1 MSATSPATP
10 AFGQADLSNCEKEQI
25 HLAGSI
31 QPHGALIA
39 VDERGMEI
47 VMASENAESFLGIAD
62 SVIGRRLHDLPGN
75 LADRLDLHL
84 GNELYPVSPAF
95 RCAVGDRGDGFNATV
110 HRPGEGTIVI
120 EFEPVGEGFDVTD
133 ELEHILRRI
142 QVASSL
148 RELCDEVAE
157 IYKETTRFDRVMVY
171 RFDDKG
177 HGEVFSERKEPD
189 LESFLGNRYPASDIP
204 QIARQLYLLNRVRVL
219 ADVEYEPVPLHPS
232 VSPITGE
239 QLDMS
244 LCVLR
249 SMSPIHIQY
258 LKNMGVAGTLVSS
271 LVVDGELW
279 GLIACHNYRARGV
292 PYEMRT
298 ICALIA
304 ESVGTR
310 IAALQGF
317 DQAEALLSVRRLEQH
332 LAGSVSREGD
342 WRSAL
347 FDTSQSLLKPVDA
360 SGAVLLYEGQ
370 VLTIGDVPSTHE
382 IRRLGAWLDAQPRRD
397 VFATSSLS
405 GDHPEFENLTAVA
418 SGLLAAPLSQDKGE
432 YLIWLRPERIQTV
445 IWGGDPDKPVEMG
458 DSPDDLSPRRSFAK
472 WHQLVEGTSDS
483 WSNRDLTAAR
493 LIATSVSD
501 VIVQFRAVQMLLA
514 EDQLKEVS
522 TQLALSSQPMIVA
535 DEKCSIIQTNAAFE
549 GLVGRRMGEGSSV
562 QQLAELFENSLNA
575 RKKLSG
581 LTNFGRK
588 WVGEADIRRDDGS
601 LIPAVVRADTVF
613 VGDRLLGYV
622 FHFTDRTHSREAE
635 AARRQFQ
642 QIISG
647 DRRLARLEF
656 GISSSTLYRN
666 LLTTIVSNA
675 QLAALEITDDVDVDR
690 IPKRLDHIRQSTER
704 SARLLEHA
712 IWHALDDKP
721 PGEGRDA
728 PGMSGK
734 RRRSGD

>member
-1 MSATSPATP
+1 MPTTSPVTP

-31 QPHGALIA
+31 QPHGALIV
-39 VDERGMEI
+39 VDEHCME
-47 VMASENAESFLGIAD
+47 VAMASANAESFLGIAD
-62 SVIGRRLHDLPGN
+62 AVAGRKIRDLPGD

-84 GNELYPVSPAF
+84 GNALYPDSPAF
-95 RCAVGDRGDGFNATV
+95 RCAVGENGEGFTATV
-110 HRPGEGTIVI
+110 HRPSDGTLVI
-120 EFEPVGEGFDVTD
+120 EFESVGEEFHVTD
-133 ELEHILRRI
+133 GLEDILRRI

-157 IYKETTRFDRVMVY
+157 IYKESTRFDRVMVY

-177 HGEVFSERKEPD
+177 HGEVFSERKEPE

-219 ADVEYEPVPLHPS
+219 SDVDYEPVPIRPA

-279 GLIACHNYRARGV
+279 GLIACHNYHPCRV

-298 ICALIA
+298 VCALIA

-310 IAALQGF
+310 IAALRGF

-332 LAGSVSREGD
+332 LAESVSREGD

-370 VLTIGDVPSTHE
+370 IFTIGDVPSTHE
-382 IRRLGAWLDAQPRRD
+382 IRRLGAWLDDRPRRD
-397 VFATSSLS
+397 VIATSSLS
-405 GDHPEFENLTAVA
+405 EDKPEFENLTAVA
-418 SGLLAAPLSQDKGE
+418 SGLLAAPISQGKGE

-445 IWGGDPDKPVEMG
+445 IWGGDPFKPVEMG

-483 WSNRDLTAAR
+483 WSNKDLTAAK

-522 TQLALSSQPMIVA
+522 KQLAISAQPMIVA
-535 DEKCSIIQTNAAFE
+535 DEKRRIIQTNGAFE
-549 GLVGRRMGEGSSV
+549 RLIGGRMGECGSV
-562 QQLAELFENSLNA
+562 QDLADLFEDTLNVR
-575 RKKLSG
+575 RKLNG

-588 WVGEADIRRDDGS
+588 WVGEADIRGGNNAR
-601 LIPAVVRADTVF
+601 IPVVVRADTVF

-622 FHFTDRTHSREAE
+622 FHFTDLTHSRKAE

-642 QIISG
+642 QMISG
-647 DRRLARLEF
+647 DRRLAGLEF
-656 GISSSTLYRN
+656 GVSSSILYRN

-690 IPKRLDHIRQSTER
+690 IPERLDHIRQSTER
-704 SARLLEHA
+704 SARLLEHT
-712 IWHALDDKP
+712 IWHARDDRLEDESDASGV
-721 PGEGRDA
+721 PGD
-728 PGMSGK
+728 
-734 RRRSGD
+734 

>member
-1 MSATSPATP
+1 MSTTGAVSP

-31 QPHGALIA
+31 QPHGALI
-39 VDERGMEI
+39 VLDEQRME
-47 VMASENAESFLGIAD
+47 VAMASANAESFLGIAG
-62 SVIGRRLHDLPGN
+62 VVAGTRIGDLPGN
-75 LADRLDLHL
+75 LAERLNLHL
-84 GNELYPVSPAF
+84 GNELYPVSPAL
-95 RCAVGDRGDGFNATV
+95 RCAVGENGDGFTATV
-110 HRPGEGTIVI
+110 HRPSDGTIVI
-120 EFEPVGEGFDVTD
+120 EFEAVEEEHHVTE
-133 ELEHILRRI
+133 ELEDILRRI

-177 HGEVFSERKEPD
+177 HGEVFSERKQPD

-219 ADVEYEPVPLHPS
+219 SDVDYEPVPIHPS

-271 LVVDGELW
+271 LVVDGDLW
-279 GLIACHNYRARGV
+279 GLIACHNYSPLRV

-332 LAGSVSREGD
+332 LAESVSREGD

-360 SGAVLLYEGQ
+360 SGAALLYEGQ
-370 VLTIGDVPSTHE
+370 VFTIGDVPSTQE
-382 IRRLGAWLDAQPRRD
+382 IRRLGAWLDEQPRQD
-397 VFATSSLS
+397 VIATSSLS
-405 GDHPEFENLTAVA
+405 ESHPQFENLTAVA
-418 SGLLAAPLSQDKGE
+418 SGLLAAPISQGQGE

-445 IWGGDPDKPVEMG
+445 IWGGDPFKPVVMG

-483 WSNRDLTAAR
+483 WSNKDLTAAK

-522 TQLALSSQPMIVA
+522 KHLAISAQPMIVA
-535 DEKCSIIQTNAAFE
+535 DENQKIIQTNGAFE
-549 GLVGRRMGEGSSV
+549 RLIGGRMGECGSV
-562 QQLAELFENSLNA
+562 QALAELFEDTHNVRRKLN
-575 RKKLSG
+575 G

-588 WVGEADIRRDDGS
+588 WVGEADIRGENNTRIS
-601 LIPAVVRADTVF
+601 VVVRADTVF

-622 FHFTDRTHSREAE
+622 FHFTDLTHSREAE

-642 QIISG
+642 KIISG

-656 GISSSTLYRN
+656 GVSSSMLYRN

-690 IPKRLDHIRQSTER
+690 IPERLDHIRQSTER
-704 SARLLEHA
+704 SAKLLEHA
-712 IWHALDDKP
+712 IWHAQDDRLADGADSSDIA
-721 PGEGRDA
+721 GERAGPRN
-728 PGMSGK
+728 
-734 RRRSGD
+734 